1 MYDVVALGELLIDFI
16 QNGSSRNGNLLFEA
30 NPGGAPCNVLAMLAR
45 LGYRTAF
52 IGKVG
57 NDSFG
62 KLLGEAIE
70 ETGISV
76 EGLVYDSDVNTTL
89 AFVHSLEGGD
99 RDFSFYRN
107 PGADIMLAE
116 QEVSKKLIEGC
127 RVFHFGSLS
136 LTDEPAKTA
145 TKRAVAFAK
154 EAGKLISFDP
164 NYREP
169 LWENEER
176 AKEAVWYGI
185 GECDILKIADNEI
198 KWLTGLEDYD
208 EGVRAI
214 KKRSW
219 AKLIN
224 VTLGCQGSLAYYQ
237 DKKVY
242 RNPFLSDRTIDTTG
256 AGDTFC
262 AGALSFVLE
271 HGLNNLEETDL
282 EEMLAFAN
290 AAASVVTTR
299 KGALRSMPDKEE
311 IDNLIWGNKK
321 RQEEEQKI
329 IKTFPVKLQ
338 SVDKVKGFVND
349 MSQIEGDVLLL
360 AGKYV
365 IDAKSIMG
373 IFSLDLS
380 NPLQLQIEDWKEEY
394 ALAIEKYLHT

>member
-16 QNGSSRNGNLLFEA
+16 QNGSSRNGNPLFEA
-30 NPGGAPCNVLAMLAR
+30 IPGGAPCNVLAMLAR

-62 KLLGEAIE
+62 KMLGEAIQE
-70 ETGISV
+70 IGISA

-89 AFVHSLEGGD
+89 AFVYSLEGGD

-107 PGADIMLAE
+107 PGADIMLTE
-116 QEVSKKLIEGC
+116 QEVSKKLMEEC

-136 LTDEPAKTA
+136 LTDEPAETA

-169 LWENEER
+169 LWENEEQ

-185 GECDILKIADNEI
+185 GVCDILKIADNEI
-198 KWLTGLEDYD
+198 KWLTGLDDYD
-208 EGVRAI
+208 EGVRAL
-214 KKRSW
+214 KERSG

-237 DKKVY
+237 DRKVCGK
-242 RNPFLSDRTIDTTG
+242 PFLSDRTIDTTG

-262 AGALSFVLE
+262 AGVLGFVLE
-271 HGLNNLEETDL
+271 HGLDDMKEADL
-282 EEMLAFAN
+282 EEMLTFAN
-290 AAASVVTTR
+290 AAASIVTTR

-311 IDNLIWGNKK
+311 IDSLIWGGRKN
-321 RQEEEQKI
+321 QAEQKI

-338 SVDKVKGFVND
+338 SVDKVKSFVND

-373 IFSLDLS
+373 IFGLDMS

-394 ALAIEKYLHT
+394 ALVIEKYLHT

>member
-62 KLLGEAIE
+62 KMLGEAIQ
-70 ETGISV
+70 ETGISA
-76 EGLVYDSDVNTTL
+76 EGLVYDNDVNTTL
-89 AFVHSLEGGD
+89 AFVHLLAGGD

-107 PGADIMLAE
+107 PGADLMLTE
-116 QEVSKKLIEGC
+116 QEVSKKLIEEC
-127 RVFHFGSLS
+127 KIFHFGSLS
-136 LTDEPAKTA
+136 LTSEPAKTT
-145 TKRAVAFAK
+145 TKRAVDFAK
-154 EAGKLISFDP
+154 QAGKLISFDP

-169 LWENEER
+169 LWESEEQ
-176 AKEAVWYGI
+176 AKEAAWYGI
-185 GECDILKIADNEI
+185 GECNILKIADNEI

-208 EGVRAI
+208 EGVKAI

-224 VTLGCQGSLAYYQ
+224 VTLGSQGSIAYYQ
-237 DKKVY
+237 DKKIF
-242 RNPFLSDRTIDTTG
+242 RNSFLSDRTIDTTG

-262 AGALSFVLE
+262 AGVLRFILE
-271 HGLNNLEETDL
+271 HGLNDLKEEEL
-282 EEMLAFAN
+282 EEMLTFAN
-290 AAASVVTTR
+290 AAASIVTTR

-311 IDNLIWGNKK
+311 IDRLIWGNRKN
-321 RQEEEQKI
+321 QAEQKN
-329 IKTFPVKLQ
+329 IKTFSVKLQ
-338 SVDKVKGFVND
+338 SVDKVKDFVND
-349 MSQIEGDVLLL
+349 VGQIEGDVLLL

-380 NPLQLQIEDWKEEY
+380 HPLQLQIEDWKEEY
-394 ALAIEKYLHT
+394 ASVIEKYLYT